1 MIGLS
6 GVMNWAGKAKH
17 YGAFIVIISPA
28 FGYQPSLIP
37 HTRTLMLQSASK
49 SREGEARFYCIIYTN
64 SECPAHVLILFLME
78 PIPSAMK
85 SYGFEGIEMF
95 QIFRIFLL
103 SCWFDNLIFG
113 VLKLCFRS
121 KHTSKERLF
130 EEESAFMGSDVEL
143 HDEPDRYGLLAAT
156 SLEGCLP
163 NAMGVNCVDPDNKQW
178 ASPHALSN
186 ESAKH
191 RNLLPKWSLN
201 CKKII
206 LSVAY
211 LRNCVR
217 ASYLSAFTEVILG
230 CEIMN
235 NEFKH
240 AIDDISA
247 GGKITIY
254 LHLKKYFC
262 GTLFT
267 RLCFLE
273 RPKENHKLGDVCVHG
288 KEGVSFRFAG
298 NSFGSFPQRCY
309 GLLGCTPW
317 LQQAFKM
324 QQAQVGT
331 LIYSL
336 LCES

>member
-85 SYGFEGIEMF
+85 SY
-95 QIFRIFLL
+95 
-103 SCWFDNLIFG
+103 
-113 VLKLCFRS
+113 
-121 KHTSKERLF
+121 
-130 EEESAFMGSDVEL
+130 
-143 HDEPDRYGLLAAT
+143 
-156 SLEGCLP
+156 
-163 NAMGVNCVDPDNKQW
+163 
-178 ASPHALSN
+178 
-186 ESAKH
+186 
-191 RNLLPKWSLN
+191 
-201 CKKII
+201 
-206 LSVAY
+206 
-211 LRNCVR
+211 VR

-324 QQAQVGT
+324 QQAQG
-331 LIYSL
+331 
-336 LCES
+336 